1 MRARSRSLVRSVFA
15 GLLVSLLLP
24 LASAGEAAE
33 KGTAEAKPKEWVDLL
48 KGGDL
53 SQYWTTTG
61 NWKLTDGVAE
71 LTPRPGESGWTRYD
85 AYLWLK
91 DKQYQDFEFE
101 FEFKVNKGGNSGF
114 YFHVGNL
121 KSPVAT
127 GIEVQIYDSGGK
139 KPDAKLTDHDAC
151 GFIPGVPPTKNTC
164 KPAGEWN
171 LVNVLCQGDKVT
183 VRLNGEVVNELDLNN
198 PRVKNRPKTGYIGFQ
213 DHGVPLWLR
222 GLKFREL

>member
-1 MRARSRSLVRSVFA
+1 MRPTTWKLGALV
-15 GLLVSLLLP
+15 LVGLLLP
-24 LASAGEAAE
+24 GQTRAGE
-33 KGTAEAKPKEWVDLL
+33 AEAKPSEWVDLL

-53 SQYWTTTG
+53 KQFWTTTG
-61 NWKLTDGVAE
+61 NWSLADGVVQ
-71 LTPRPGESGWTRYD
+71 LQPRPGESGWTRYD

-101 FEFKVNKGGNSGF
+101 FDFKVNKGGNSGF

-139 KPDAKLTDHDAC
+139 KPDAKLSDHDA
-151 GFIPGVPPTKNTC
+151 GGIIPGVAPTKNPC

-171 LVNVLCQGDKVT
+171 HFNVLCKGDKLT
-183 VRLNGEVVNELDLNN
+183 VKLNDEVVNEVDLASGAL
-198 PRVKNRPKTGYIGFQ
+198 KSRPKTGYIGFQ
-213 DHGVPLWLR
+213 DHGLPLWLR
-222 GLKFREL
+222 GLKIREL